1 MSRNAAQPGVAADE
15 LLAVARTSQLNA
27 SVGLLVDSPLDG
39 RDPVESGY
47 TEHTVKLSV
56 EVTAAEEQKLAEE
69 ARRLNVS
76 AEELAAAA
84 INDLLGQRDADFE
97 RAATRVLEKNRELY
111 RRLA

>member
-1 MSRNAAQPGVAADE
+1 
-15 LLAVARTSQLNA
+15 
-27 SVGLLVDSPLDG
+27 
-39 RDPVESGY
+39 
-47 TEHTVKLSV
+47 VKLSV
-56 EVTAAEEQKLAEE
+56 EVTAAEEHKLAEE

-84 INDLLGQRDADFE
+84 VRDLLGQRDADFE

>member
-1 MSRNAAQPGVAADE
+1 M
-15 LLAVARTSQLNA
+15 
-27 SVGLLVDSPLDG
+27 
-39 RDPVESGY
+39 
-47 TEHTVKLSV
+47 KLSV
-56 EVTAAEEQKLAEE
+56 EVTETEKQKLNEE

-84 INDLLGQRDADFE
+84 VHDLLGQRDADFE